1 MGNSGKVYLVGAGPG
16 HPELLTIKA
25 ANLIQTA
32 DVLVYDRLI
41 QEDVLA
47 LAKPTAERIYMGK
60 PVGRHD
66 SRQDEVN
73 ELLVHK
79 AREGKMVVRLKGGD
93 PFLFGRGGEEAEYL
107 AGHGIS
113 FDVIPGITS
122 ALSAPLSAGIPVTHR
137 ESSSAVAIVTGHFCR
152 DGGDRTP
159 TDAKAASLGDPGGDV
174 DFAALSKIPT
184 LVFLM
189 GVHAVEQIAA
199 RLIAC
204 GRDPQTPAAMIQ
216 MAYWHDEQVVTA
228 TLQTIAEEAKLQGV
242 KAPATLVIGDVVKM
256 REKLKQAGRDLQR
269 YGAFDERFR
278 PGPSPH
284 ELFRLAT
291 AGVGSQVLGWAISAG
306 IFEALEHPKTV
317 CSLATQIHATPEAL
331 NEVLQTLVALGLIE
345 ARPDG
350 YRNLELASLY
360 LRRNSPQSLVPA
372 LMYEV
377 GESCDSTALDRFA
390 TTGQKTRR
398 PDHAALHYHACEAL
412 ARYAAPA
419 VLDRVD
425 LSGRESVLLAG
436 WGAGAY
442 AELIAARW
450 PRVRLTGVNPAL
462 GEPLPKSKFD
472 AVIISGLLGSAT
484 REECEDILCRAA
496 CQLKPGGVLMV
507 QDDLLS
513 VGASVAPEVALARLA
528 RRVTNGN
535 NAEWSVER
543 VSALL
548 EKAGLRANSNPL
560 SGAGMLIISES
571 TNSCSDQACAVDEVA
586 ALR

>member
-1 MGNSGKVYLVGAGPG
+1 MGEVVGIEVGATGKVFLVGAGPG

-25 ANLIQTA
+25 ANLIKTA
-32 DVLVYDRLI
+32 DVIVYDRLV

-79 AREGKMVVRLKGGD
+79 AREGKTVVRLKGGD

-107 AGHGIS
+107 ADHGVA
-113 FDVIPGITS
+113 FDVIPGVSS

-137 ESSSAVAIVTGHFCR
+137 EASSAVAIVTGHFR
-152 DGGDRTP
+152 GGENDE
-159 TDAKAASLGDPGGDV
+159 V
-174 DFAALSKIPT
+174 DFNALSKIPT

-189 GVHAVEQIAA
+189 SVHAVAHIAK
-199 RLIAC
+199 RLMAE
-204 GRDPQTPAAMIQ
+204 GRDPGTPAAIIQ
-216 MAYWHDEQVVTA
+216 MAFWHGEQVVTA
-228 TLQTIAEEAKLQGV
+228 PLETIAEEAQLHGI
-242 KAPATLVIGDVVKM
+242 KAPATLVIGEVVKL
-256 REKLKQAGRDLQR
+256 REKLKKAERELQR
-269 YGAFDERFR
+269 RGEPDARFA
-278 PGPSPH
+278 PGPSPQ

-291 AGVGSQVLGWAISAG
+291 AGVGSQLLAWAVSAG
-306 IFEALEHPKTV
+306 VFEALEHPQTV
-317 CSLATQIHATPEAL
+317 CNLARQIHADADAL
-331 NEVLQTLVALGLIE
+331 NDMMQVLVALGLIE

-377 GESCDSTALDRFA
+377 GENCDASALDRFA
-390 TTGQKTRR
+390 TTGRKTLR

-412 ARYAAPA
+412 ARYAAPV

-425 LSGRESVLLAG
+425 LGECASVLVAG
-436 WGAGAY
+436 WGAATY
-442 AELIAARW
+442 AELVTARW
-450 PRVRLTGVNPAL
+450 PRVVVTGVNPAL
-462 GEPLPKSKFD
+462 GEAVPRQSYD
-472 AVIISGLLGSAT
+472 AVIISGLLGSAS
-484 REECEDILCRAA
+484 REECEEVVCRAA
-496 CQLKPGGVLMV
+496 AQLKVGGMLML

-528 RRVTNGN
+528 RRVTSGN

-548 EKAGLRANSNPL
+548 EKSGLEAGSDPL
-560 SGAGMLIISES
+560 AGAGMLIKSKKMHSS
-571 TNSCSDQACAVDEVA
+571 TAEPCVSAELQAD
-586 ALR
+586 

>member
-1 MGNSGKVYLVGAGPG
+1 MGATGKVYLVGAGPG

-25 ANLIQTA
+25 ANLIKAA
-32 DVLVYDRLI
+32 DVIVYDRLI

-79 AREGKMVVRLKGGD
+79 AREGKTVVRLKGGD

-107 AGHGIS
+107 AEHGVS
-113 FDVIPGITS
+113 FDVIPGVSS

-137 ESSSAVAIVTGHFCR
+137 DASSAVAIVTGHFCSD
-152 DGGDRTP
+152 DGNDE
-159 TDAKAASLGDPGGDV
+159 V
-174 DFAALSKIPT
+174 DFNALSKIPT

-189 GVHAVEQIAA
+189 GVHAVEQIAK
-199 RLIAC
+199 RLIKE
-204 GRDPQTPAAMIQ
+204 GRDPGTPAAIIQ
-216 MAYWHDEQVVTA
+216 MAFWHGEQVA
-228 TLQTIAEEAKLQGV
+228 TGTLETIAEAAKLQGV
-242 KAPATLVIGDVVKM
+242 KAPATLVIGEVVRL
-256 REKLKQAGRDLQR
+256 REKLKKAERDLQR
-269 YGAFDERFR
+269 RGESGARFA
-278 PGPSPH
+278 PGPSPQ

-291 AGVGSQVLGWAISAG
+291 AGVGSQMLAWAVSAG
-306 IFEALEHPKTV
+306 VFEALEHPKTV
-317 CSLATQIHATPEAL
+317 CNLALQIHADADAL
-331 NEVLQTLVALGLIE
+331 NDMMQVLVALGLVE

-377 GESCDSTALDRFA
+377 GENCDATALDRFA
-390 TTGQKTRR
+390 TTGRKTLR
-398 PDHAALHYHACEAL
+398 PDHAALHYHACESL
-412 ARYAAPA
+412 ARYAAPV

-425 LSGRESVLLAG
+425 LGGCETVLVAG
-436 WGAGAY
+436 WGAATY
-442 AELIAARW
+442 SELIAARW
-450 PRVRLTGVNPAL
+450 PRAKVIGVNPAL
-462 GEPLPKSKFD
+462 GEVLPAQNFD
-472 AVIISGLLGSAT
+472 AVIISGLLGSAS
-484 REECEDILCRAA
+484 REECENVVCRAA
-496 CQLKPGGVLMV
+496 SQLKAGGMLML

-535 NAEWSVER
+535 SAEWSVER
-543 VSALL
+543 VTALL
-548 EKAGLRANSNPL
+548 QKSGLEAGSDPL
-560 SGAGMLIISES
+560 AGAGMLIKSKK
-571 TNSCSDQACAVDEVA
+571 TNSYTVKPCVLVESVPAD
-586 ALR
+586 

>member
-1 MGNSGKVYLVGAGPG
+1 MGATGKVYLVGAGPG

-25 ANLIQTA
+25 ANLIKAA
-32 DVLVYDRLI
+32 DVIVYDRLI

-79 AREGKMVVRLKGGD
+79 AREGKTVVRLKGGD

-107 AGHGIS
+107 AEHGVS
-113 FDVIPGITS
+113 FDVIPGVSS

-137 ESSSAVAIVTGHFCR
+137 DASSAVAIVTGHFCSD
-152 DGGDRTP
+152 DGNDE
-159 TDAKAASLGDPGGDV
+159 V
-174 DFAALSKIPT
+174 DFNALSKIPT

-189 GVHAVEQIAA
+189 GVHAVEQIAK
-199 RLIAC
+199 RLIAE
-204 GRDPQTPAAMIQ
+204 GRDPGTPAAIIQ
-216 MAYWHDEQVVTA
+216 MAFWHGEQVA
-228 TLQTIAEEAKLQGV
+228 TGTLETIAEAAKLQGV
-242 KAPATLVIGDVVKM
+242 KAPATLVIGEVVRL
-256 REKLKQAGRDLQR
+256 REKLKKAERDLQR
-269 YGAFDERFR
+269 RGESGARFA
-278 PGPSPH
+278 PGPSPQ

-291 AGVGSQVLGWAISAG
+291 AGVGSQMLAWAVSAG
-306 IFEALEHPKTV
+306 VFEALEHPKTV
-317 CSLATQIHATPEAL
+317 CNLALQIHADADAL
-331 NEVLQTLVALGLIE
+331 NDMMQVLVALGLVE

-377 GESCDSTALDRFA
+377 GENCDATALDRFA
-390 TTGQKTRR
+390 TTGRKTLR
-398 PDHAALHYHACEAL
+398 PDHAALHYHACESL
-412 ARYAAPA
+412 ARYAAPV

-425 LSGRESVLLAG
+425 LGGCETVLVAG
-436 WGAGAY
+436 WGAATY
-442 AELIAARW
+442 SELIAARW
-450 PRVRLTGVNPAL
+450 ARAKVISVNPAL
-462 GEPLPKSKFD
+462 GEVLPAQSFD
-472 AVIISGLLGSAT
+472 AVIISGLLGSAS
-484 REECEDILCRAA
+484 REECENVVCRAA
-496 CQLKPGGVLMV
+496 SQLKAGGMLML

-535 NAEWSVER
+535 SAEWSVER
-543 VSALL
+543 VTALL
-548 EKAGLRANSNPL
+548 EKSGLEAGSDPL
-560 SGAGMLIISES
+560 AGAGMLIKSKK
-571 TNSCSDQACAVDEVA
+571 TNSYTVKPCVLVESVPAD
-586 ALR
+586 